1 MDIISPSNG
10 ITREAVVNGAAQ
22 SRSGNPGANLVIE
35 DLEEFTARVYTICGG
50 TAADY
55 VFHTPAMAA

>member
-10 ITREAVVNGAAQ
+10 ITPEAIVNGAAQ
-22 SRSGNPGANLVIE
+22 SRSENPAANLVIE
-35 DLEEFTARVYTICGG
+35 NVEEFTARVYTICGG

-55 VFHTPAMAA
+55 VFDTPAMVA